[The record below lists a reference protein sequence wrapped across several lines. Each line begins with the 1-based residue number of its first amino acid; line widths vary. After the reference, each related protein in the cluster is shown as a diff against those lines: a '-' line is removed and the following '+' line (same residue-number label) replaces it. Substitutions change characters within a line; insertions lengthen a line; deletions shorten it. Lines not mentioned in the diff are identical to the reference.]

1 MQTLRREAARPYVPL
16 GTLEVDFPSPLH
28 SDDYQSLEGP
38 RWTPAIQQATR
49 WKYSPMGRDA
59 TGQAWYT
66 GLTNADP
73 REAWYTLPRAQDS
86 PHREAYSRWHRC
98 YGYREQSLPPAYTQ
112 RLRETAW
119 FDPCTPAQYRSPSAR
134 WGSVQ
139 WRDRPMRGKD
149 YVVHRNRFKAE
160 PPSPATDYV
169 PQLSAP
175 QRPRYTAQ
183 DYRRWGLDPYCA
195 ATGQQAAPALTP
207 TFQ

>member
-1 MQTLRREAARPYVPL
+1 MAPEAFLAGTCRDTEADMQTLRQEAARPYVPL
-16 GTLEVDFPSPLH
+16 GTLEVDFPPPLH

-59 TGQAWYT
+59 AGQAWYT

-73 REAWYTLPRAQDS
+73 REAWPARGGGAPTTSS
-86 PHREAYSRWHRC
+86 PA
-98 YGYREQSLPPAYTQ
+98 ADTQ

-134 WGSVQ
+134 WGSAQ

-169 PQLSAP
+169 PQLSVP
-175 QRPRYTAQ
+175 QRPRYTTQ
-183 DYRRWGLDPYCA
+183 DYRRWDLDPYCA
-195 ATGQQAAPALTP
+195 ATGQQAAHALTP
-207 TFQ
+207 TF